1 MSCYI
6 YSTIFI
12 SLAPKEKQLCE
23 RKQED
28 HEIRHFA
35 NFLFTFPFRSFI
47 CFCYDHLL
55 ILMAVFKNIS
65 TKFTCSLY
73 QAKLIGN
80 HLTPISMVNWKIF
93 RLSFSSYGTWTW
105 SLFLHNE
112 FIQTRVIPSQVQ
124 REFQLYNHQQH
135 LSFQTTADKLLAS
148 SCDLS

>member
-35 NFLFTFPFRSFI
+35 NFLFTFPLRSFI

-80 HLTPISMVNWKIF
+80 HLTPISMVNWKFF
-93 RLSFSSYGTWTW
+93 RLSFSSMEHERDPCCYIT
-105 SLFLHNE
+105 SLSKHVSFHPKCNVSSNY
-112 FIQTRVIPSQVQ
+112 IVI
-124 REFQLYNHQQH
+124 NN
-135 LSFQTTADKLLAS
+135 T
-148 SCDLS
+148 